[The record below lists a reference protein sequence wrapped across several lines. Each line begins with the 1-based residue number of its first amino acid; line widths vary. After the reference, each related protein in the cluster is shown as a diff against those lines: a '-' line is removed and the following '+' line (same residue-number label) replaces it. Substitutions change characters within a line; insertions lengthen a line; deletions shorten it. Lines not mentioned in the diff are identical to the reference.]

1 MSPVVAII
9 LLILAGLVLLLLE
22 VLVIPGTTVAGVIG
36 FGLLGGGIYIAFN
49 TYGTNA
55 GVASIA
61 ATLIITIIVFITAFR
76 SGTWKKLML
85 NSAIES
91 KIENFEG
98 KIPNIG
104 DEGITLT
111 RLAPMGKVLVND
123 VEYEAISLNS
133 FVDPKSTIVVSGI
146 ESNKIIVKLKL

>member
-36 FGLLGGGIYIAFN
+36 FGLLGVGVYIAFD
-49 TYGTNA
+49 TYGTNVGIA
-55 GVASIA
+55 TIA
-61 ATLIITIIVFITAFR
+61 ATLIITIIVFITAFK
-76 SGTWKKLML
+76 SGTWSKLML
-85 NSAIES
+85 KSTIES
-91 KIENFEG
+91 KIDNFEG

-104 DEGITLT
+104 DEGTTLT

-123 VEYEAISLNS
+123 VEYEAISQNS
-133 FVDPKSTIVVSGI
+133 FIDPKSTVVVAGV